1 MNTAPS
7 LAFAESEFR
16 KASRSVPDKN
26 CVRVARRDGWVE
38 LRDDKTVFGA
48 SDDQRLVFT
57 AEEFDAFLAG
67 AREGCTK
74 GLCLEITCRG
84 VDGMY
89 VFRRRGWAAV
99 ELVFTEAELLAF
111 RDGVANREFDAIAY
125 TA

>member
-1 MNTAPS
+1 M
-7 LAFAESEFR
+7 
-16 KASRSVPDKN
+16 DW
-26 CVRVARRDGWVE
+26 G
-38 LRDDKTVFGA
+38 
-48 SDDQRLVFT
+48 
-57 AEEFDAFLAG
+57 LAG
-67 AREGCTK
+67 AREGCTE

-111 RDGVANREFDAIAY
+111 RDGVTNHEFDAVAY